1 MINLNVC
8 DNSDSVKMKNP
19 PIDTTGWTTYGPA
32 LCECINT
39 KIALINIKGI
49 KRPVFILELITE
61 DGRLVIKYL
70 NVKKLRSGNYSVQK
84 QSDFAK
90 LYRSAFGVNP
100 SKRFSKSQQLLPHF
114 NGMKFITTFEEA
126 LSTNGTKY
134 FKAKK
139 LEPINPIITAEW
151 TSTGQ
156 LKGKSRGHYKTQ
168 NVKSLKRKTGE
179 DSAKNWRK
187 IGDDLDIK
195 NAVKPDFYSV
205 MHHNSIQL
213 KDTTCNIEPL
223 PHKALSTDSNRKIS
237 VYIHMRRKHESLG
250 SFYDRVIDETF

>member
-1 MINLNVC
+1 MRNET
-8 DNSDSVKMKNP
+8 
-19 PIDTTGWTTYGPA
+19 IDTTGWTTYEPA
-32 LCECINT
+32 RCECINT
-39 KIALINIKGI
+39 KIALIDIQGI
-49 KRPVFILELITE
+49 KRPVFLLELITE

-90 LYRSAFGVNP
+90 LYRLAFGDNP

-156 LKGKSRGHYKTQ
+156 LKGKSRRRYKTQ
-168 NVKSLKRKTGE
+168 NVKSLRGQSG
-179 DSAKNWRK
+179 DDLAKNWRK

-195 NAVKPDFYSV
+195 NAAKSDFYTVS
-205 MHHNSIQL
+205 HHNSIPL

-223 PHKALSTDSNRKIS
+223 PHKAFSTDSNRKIPI
-237 VYIHMRRKHESLG
+237 YIHMRRKHESLG